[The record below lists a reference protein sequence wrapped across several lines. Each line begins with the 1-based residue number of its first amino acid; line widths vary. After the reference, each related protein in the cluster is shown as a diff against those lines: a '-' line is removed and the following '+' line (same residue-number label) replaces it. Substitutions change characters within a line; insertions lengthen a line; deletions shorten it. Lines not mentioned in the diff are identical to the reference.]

1 MTEDAERRG
10 RLGSLWTNLTKG
22 AQNALEIA
30 RVGRLSPEVHAPYTV
45 VRRERNYKLR
55 HYAHKPGS
63 SSPDTP
69 LLLVPPLMVTPEVY
83 DIDPPISAVRLLET
97 EGVDVWVVDFGI
109 PEQEEGGLAR
119 TLDDHVKAV
128 DHAIDHVRQ
137 VTGRDVHL
145 AGYSQGGMFCYQ
157 VAAYRRGA
165 GIKSLIT
172 FGAPVD
178 LHRNSALR
186 DEVAVRVIDT
196 LSGATRAMLDAME
209 GLPGAFSSI
218 GFRVLSMRK
227 EIKQLVG
234 FVSHLHDREALMRGE
249 SSRRF
254 LHGEGFVYWPGPALR
269 TFFEEFI
276 VDNRLSQGG
285 FVVDGRSLTLA
296 DISCPIL
303 YFYGERDEFAR
314 ASSVRAIREA
324 APNATTYEVPLRTG
338 HFGLVVGSVAMK
350 HTWPTLVSWMRWLED
365 KAPKPTQMR
374 DAAAVELIEQKREPL
389 EDVIEANFEDVEYN
403 ARLLFDTARGTA
415 NLIKKSLGGVGHQ
428 LATMVDNMR
437 YQLPRLARLERIHEG
452 SRISVGRELAE
463 QADKIGEQTFFLWQ
477 GRAHTYAD
485 ANQRVDHIVRGL
497 ISCDVKVGT
506 RVGILMSARPTY
518 LSLVAAVSRIGAVAV
533 LISPEGE
540 RVALPQALALGSVE
554 VLITDPDRAQIGRDT
569 FGGPVL
575 VLGGGGKDRQL
586 IAGVIDMERI
596 DPDAVQLPGWYSPNP
611 GRASDLALILFTAG
625 KDEKPRAARITNRR
639 WAVAAY
645 GAAAASTL
653 TSKDTVYCCM
663 PLHHAAGLLVS
674 VGGALVGG
682 ARLALANGFDQA
694 LFWTEV
700 RRYGATVVFYAGEM
714 CRPLVDAPPAD
725 GEHKNPVRLFAG
737 SGMRID
743 IWRRLE
749 ERFDTGVLEFYAT
762 TEGNAVLAN
771 VSGEKVGSLG
781 KPLPGTSEM
790 TLAAY
795 DLESGEFVKAPDGKL
810 VSCFAGQPGMLIA
823 RIDAGNPMAAF
834 DGYVDPHE
842 SSRRVLRGAF
852 TPGDAWFVTGDVL
865 RIDDDG
871 DYWFVDRAADMIRTP
886 KGPVSSVTVE
896 DVLYE
901 LGEIQQAVVYG
912 VRFAGIVHEV
922 PCASVVVRPDY
933 QLDPITL
940 ARHIESRLDVN
951 ARPRF
956 VRLVDDIPVSVG
968 YRPLKHPLRERV
980 PARGDAQ
987 LLGYDHELHL
997 YEVADAERYGTVVA
1011 QARSLEETRESI
1023 PVHDEGRDDASTD
1036 EHDRWPVP

>member
-1 MTEDAERRG
+1 MSDDAERG
-10 RLGSLWTNLTKG
+10 GQLGSLWHNLTKG

-55 HYAHKPGS
+55 HYAKQPGGI
-63 SSPDTP
+63 PLDAP

-83 DIDPPISAVRLLET
+83 DIDPPISAIRLLE
-97 EGVDVWVVDFGI
+97 EAGVDVWVVDFGI
-109 PEQEEGGLAR
+109 PEQEEGGLLR
-119 TLDDHVKAV
+119 TLDDHVRAV
-128 DHAIDHVRQ
+128 DHAIEVVREA
-137 VTGRDVHL
+137 TGFDVHL

-165 GIKSLIT
+165 GVKSLIT

-186 DEVAVRVIDT
+186 DDVAVRVIDT
-196 LSGATRAMLDAME
+196 LSGMTRTLLQAME

-269 TFFEEFI
+269 TFFEEFV
-276 VDNRLSQGG
+276 VDNRLTQGG

-296 DISCPIL
+296 DVKCPIL

-324 APNATTYEVPLRTG
+324 APHATSYEVPLRTG

-350 HTWPTLVSWMRWLED
+350 HTWPTLVSWMQWLEG
-365 KAPKPTQMR
+365 KAARPTNLR
-374 DAAAVELIEQKREPL
+374 DAAAVEALLESKRDPL
-389 EDVIEANFEDVEYN
+389 EDVLEANFEDVEYN
-403 ARLLFDTARGTA
+403 ARLLIDTAKGTA
-415 NLIKKSLGGVGHQ
+415 NLLKKSLGGVGHQ
-428 LATMVDNMR
+428 LTTMFDNMR

-463 QADKIGEQTFFLWQ
+463 QAEKIGEQTFFLWQ

-485 ANQRVDHIVRGL
+485 ANTRVDNIVRGL
-497 ISCDVKVGT
+497 ISCGVKVGT
-506 RVGILMSARPTY
+506 RVGVLMSARPTY
-518 LSLVAAVSRIGAVAV
+518 LSLVAAISRIGAVGV

-540 RVALPQALALGSVE
+540 RVALPLALSLGAVE
-554 VLITDPDRAQIGRDT
+554 VLITDPDRAQQGRET
-569 FGGPVL
+569 FAGPVL
-575 VLGGGGKDRQL
+575 VLGGGGKQRTL
-586 IAGVIDMERI
+586 IDGVLDMERI
-596 DPDAVQLPGWYSPNP
+596 EPAQVELPSWYEPNP
-611 GRASDLALILFTAG
+611 GRAHDLALILFTAG

-682 ARLALANGFDQA
+682 ARLALSDGFRPDA
-694 LFWTEV
+694 FWTEV

-714 CRPLVDAPPAD
+714 CRPLVDAPPSD
-725 GEHKNPVRLFAG
+725 SEEKHPVRLFAG

-743 IWRRLE
+743 IWKRLE
-749 ERFDTGVLEFYAT
+749 DRFDTGVLEFYAT

-771 VSGEKVGSLG
+771 VSDEKVGSLG
-781 KPLPGTSEM
+781 KPLPGTSDM
-790 TLAAY
+790 ALVAY

-810 VSCFAGQPGMLIA
+810 VSCFAGQPGMMIA
-823 RIDAGNPMAAF
+823 RIDAGSPMGAF
-834 DGYVDPHE
+834 DGYVDHNE

-852 TPGDAWFVTGDVL
+852 VPGDAWFVTGDVL

-886 KGPVSSVTVE
+886 KGPVSTVAIE

-901 LGEIQQAVVYG
+901 LTEVQQCVVYG
-912 VRFAGIVHEV
+912 VRMPDIAHEV
-922 PCASVVVRPDY
+922 PVATVVVRTGY

-940 ARHIESRLDVN
+940 ARHVESRLDVN

-956 VRLVDDIPVSVG
+956 VRLRSEIPVSIG
-968 YRPLKHPLRERV
+968 FRPMKHTFRAAPPRAGER
-980 PARGDAQ
+980 D

-997 YEVADAERYGTVVA
+997 YESVELARFEPLLV
-1011 QARSLEETRESI
+1011 QARSLEESSLAI
-1023 PVHDEGRDDASTD
+1023 PIHDEEPGLHD
-1036 EHDRWPVP
+1036 EHDQRPAP

>member
-1 MTEDAERRG
+1 MAMKPR
-10 RLGSLWTNLTKG
+10 SLWQNLTQG

-45 VRRERNYKLR
+45 VRRERIYKLR
-55 HYAHKPGS
+55 HYNQRDCAIPL
-63 SSPDTP
+63 DTP

-83 DIDPPISAVRLLET
+83 DIDPPISAIRLLENH
-97 EGVDVWVVDFGI
+97 GVDVWVVDFGI
-109 PEQEEGGLAR
+109 PEREEGGLAR
-119 TLDDHVKAV
+119 TLDDHVRAV
-128 DHAIDHVRQ
+128 DHAIEHVRS

-157 VAAYRRGA
+157 VAAYRHGA
-165 GIKSLIT
+165 GIKSLVT

-186 DEVAVRVIDT
+186 DETAVKVIDT
-196 LSGATRAMLDAME
+196 LSGMTRSMLDAME

-218 GFRVLSMRK
+218 GFRVLSMRRELK
-227 EIKQLVG
+227 SLVD

-296 DISCPIL
+296 DIKCPIL

-314 ASSVRAIREA
+314 AASVRAIREA
-324 APNATTYEVPLRTG
+324 APHATAYEMPVRTG
-338 HFGLVVGSVAMK
+338 HFGLVVGSTAMK
-350 HTWPTLVSWMRWLED
+350 NTWPTLVSWMQWLED
-365 KAPKPTQMR
+365 KAPLPAQLR
-374 DAAAVELIEQKREPL
+374 DAAASEAAARESKHGPI

-403 ARLLFDTARGTA
+403 ARLLLDTARSTA
-415 NLIKKSLGGVGHQ
+415 NVVKKSIGGVASTLG
-428 LATMVDNMR
+428 TMFDNMR
-437 YQLPRLARLERIHEG
+437 YQLPRLARLERIQDG
-452 SRISVGRELAE
+452 SRISVGRELEE
-463 QADKIGEQTFFLWQ
+463 QARKIGEQTFFLWQ

-485 ANQRVDHIVRGL
+485 ANTRVDHIVRGL
-497 ISCDVKVGT
+497 ISCDVKVAT
-506 RVGILMSARPTY
+506 RVGILMRARPTY

-533 LISPEGE
+533 LISPDGE
-540 RVALPQALALGSVE
+540 RVALPEALALGAVE
-554 VLITDPDRAQIGRDT
+554 VLITDPDHAQVARET
-569 FGGPVL
+569 FTGPVL
-575 VLGGGGKDRQL
+575 VLGGGGKDREL
-586 IAGVIDMERI
+586 IDGVVDMERI
-596 DPDAVQLPGWYSPNP
+596 DPDKVQLPAWYDPNP

-682 ARLALANGFDQA
+682 ARLALSNSFDEA
-694 LFWTEV
+694 VFWTEV

-714 CRPLVDAPPAD
+714 CRPLVDAPPTD
-725 GEHKNPVRLFAG
+725 NEEKNPVRLFAG

-743 IWRRLE
+743 VWKKLE
-749 ERFDTGVLEFYAT
+749 ERFNTGVLEFYAT

-781 KPLPGTSEM
+781 KPLPGTSEL

-795 DLESGEFVKAPDGKL
+795 DLDSEDFVKAPDGKL
-810 VSCFAGQPGMLIA
+810 VHCFAGQPGMLLA
-823 RIDAGNPMAAF
+823 RIEAGNALAAF
-834 DGYVDPHE
+834 DGYVDERE
-842 SSRRVLRGAF
+842 SSRRVLRNAF
-852 TPGDAWFVTGDVL
+852 VTGDSWFVTGDVL
-865 RIDDDG
+865 RADVDG

-901 LGEIQQAVVYG
+901 LGEVRQAVVYG
-912 VRFAGIVHEV
+912 VRVEGITHEV
-922 PCASVVVRPDY
+922 PVASLVIRDDY
-933 QLDPITL
+933 QFDALTL
-940 ARHIESRLDVN
+940 ARHVESRLDVN

-956 VRLVDDIPVSVG
+956 VRLERAIPISVG
-968 YRPLKHPLRERV
+968 FRPLKHPLR
-980 PARGDAQ
+980 ARSVRAGEPD
-987 LLGYDHELHL
+987 LLCYDHDLHL
-997 YEVADAERYGTVVA
+997 YEPADAAHFEVSLA
-1011 QARSLEETRESI
+1011 QVLALEDHAPSLPMHEHAAEELDQQPPT
-1023 PVHDEGRDDASTD
+1023 
-1036 EHDRWPVP
+1036 